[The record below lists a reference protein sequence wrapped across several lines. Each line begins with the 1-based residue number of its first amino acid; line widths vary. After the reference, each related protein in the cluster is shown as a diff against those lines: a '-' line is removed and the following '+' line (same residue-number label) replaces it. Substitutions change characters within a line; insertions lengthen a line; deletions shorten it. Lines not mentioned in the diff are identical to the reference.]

1 MIGSKLNLFPGR
13 IRREK
18 KIKEKDENEIKKL
31 NISITLQMPDWP
43 EGAFQ
48 KFTAAVVA
56 WVVQGWPQICQNLKK
71 DISQRILSNWFPNT
85 YEV

>member
-1 MIGSKLNLFPGR
+1 MKTPEPCNDRVQIESFPR
-13 IRREK
+13 KNSTRK
-18 KIKEKDENEIKKL
+18 KINEKEENEIKKL

-56 WVVQGWPQICQNLKK
+56 
-71 DISQRILSNWFPNT
+71 
-85 YEV
+85 

>member
-18 KIKEKDENEIKKL
+18 KINEKEENEIKKL

-56 WVVQGWPQICQNLKK
+56 
-71 DISQRILSNWFPNT
+71 
-85 YEV
+85 